1 MATPLTR
8 VTVSGGNRNVE
19 LLLPADQP
27 VASLLPRMTEILG
40 DPSLHDAGG
49 SRTVLNRLGGPAL
62 SERSTLHDEGVVD
75 GAWLYLTSTEDALP
89 EPIVFDVSDVVED
102 EMPHLTH
109 ATTDRP
115 RGSFSAR
122 LGAVALFIALWVLVD
137 WRHALLTPATAVAA
151 AGALII
157 AAALPGAQRAKS
169 VALSA
174 FALAATGYYLWTAHL
189 TPWRSLAVAALVMAG
204 VQVAHEVN
212 RRAFRGAGVV
222 VGCGALVAGMWAA
235 GLHSAT
241 TERAAALCI
250 GVLSFFLIGLA
261 PRAAL
266 ALAGLN
272 SLDDA
277 RSRGA
282 TVRRQSVLSVLRTA
296 HRMLAGALLWLA
308 GSVFVA
314 SIVTARAP
322 LTTWKWD
329 LPLLGLL
336 GLALLLR
343 ARHFP
348 LAPERAAL
356 ALAGIGVL
364 TVTGR
369 ALATS
374 VDTPAIKVAA
384 CVALTV
390 GALALLTAGEVHAP
404 DHVAARG
411 RIIADRVESVA
422 AIAIV
427 PLLVGHFGVYSAL
440 ARTFQG

>member
-8 VTVSGGNRNVE
+8 VTVSGGNKNVE
-19 LLLPADQP
+19 LLLPSDQP
-27 VASLLPRMTEILG
+27 VASLLPRVTEILG
-40 DPSLHDAGG
+40 DPSLHDSGG

-62 SERSTLHDEGVVD
+62 SDRSTLHDEGVVD

-102 EMPHLTH
+102 EMPNLTH
-109 ATTDRP
+109 HTSERP
-115 RGSFSAR
+115 TGTLSAA
-122 LGAVALFIALWVLVD
+122 LGAVALFVAYWLLID
-137 WRHALLTPATAVAA
+137 WRQSVLAPATAAAVA
-151 AGALII
+151 GSLIV
-157 AAALPGAQRAKS
+157 AAALPRSQRAKS

-174 FALAATGYYLWTAHL
+174 FALATTGYYLWHAHV
-189 TPWRSLAVAALVMAG
+189 TGWRGLAVLAIALAG
-204 VQVAHEVN
+204 IQVAHEMN

-222 VGCGALVAGMWAA
+222 AGCGALVAAMWIA
-235 GLHSAT
+235 GLRFSSS
-241 TERAAALCI
+241 EQGAALCI
-250 GVLSFFLIGLA
+250 GVLSLFLIGLA

-266 ALAGLN
+266 GLAGLN

-296 HRMLAGALLWLA
+296 HRMLAGALIWLV

-314 SIVTARAP
+314 AVVTVRPP
-322 LTTWKWD
+322 LTTWRWD
-329 LPLLGLL
+329 LPVLALL

-348 LAPERAAL
+348 LAPQRAAL

-369 ALATS
+369 ALAAAT
-374 VDTPAIKVAA
+374 DTPAITIAA
-384 CVALTV
+384 CAALAL
-390 GALALLTAGEVHAP
+390 GALALFTASEVHAP
-404 DHVAARG
+404 AHVAARG
-411 RIIADRVESVA
+411 RIIADRLESVA